1 MSRRPIPML
10 TVASALGVLIAV
22 SPITVTPHGSLAV
35 GTALAANAGNGG
47 GHGNGGARGSGGT
60 HGNSAAGSKI
70 AGHDSAAP
78 GGGRGKSLG
87 RLQNDHDFD
96 DLH

>member
-1 MSRRPIPML
+1 MI

-22 SPITVTPHGSLAV
+22 SPITVTPHGSLAI

-47 GHGNGGARGSGGT
+47 GHGNGGT
-60 HGNSAAGSKI
+60 HGNSAAGSNI

>member
-1 MSRRPIPML
+1 MSRRPIPMI

-22 SPITVTPHGSLAV
+22 SPITVTPHGSLAI

-47 GHGNGGARGSGGT
+47 GHGNGGT
-60 HGNSAAGSKI
+60 HGNSAAGSNI